1 MDVFVTSILFF
12 DLWWCF
18 MVKEASYQASLI
30 KKLKDLF
37 PGCVV
42 LKNDSG
48 YLQGIP
54 DITVLYR
61 DKWAVLEVKASAD
74 SPERP
79 NQKYYIDKLDSMS
92 YSAFICPENEKAVL
106 HDLQQTF
113 GFDGATCVFES

>member
-1 MDVFVTSILFF
+1 
-12 DLWWCF
+12 

>member
-1 MDVFVTSILFF
+1 MARES
-12 DLWWCF
+12 
-18 MVKEASYQASLI
+18 SYQARLI

-37 PGCVV
+37 PGCIV

-106 HDLQQTF
+106 DDLQQTF
-113 GFDGATCVFES
+113 GFNGATCIFES

>member
-1 MDVFVTSILFF
+1 
-12 DLWWCF
+12 
-18 MVKEASYQASLI
+18 MVKEASYQARLI